1 MMEKPC
7 STPRGFALR
16 AHPHLHVS
24 FELLHLAAFR
34 PLRAPGPLG
43 CPQLETSTLRPAS
56 SRVLPP
62 FSLHL
67 FGSEATR
74 PRCCPVLEQT
84 GAGGASALLAGA
96 PQPLLCITYF
106 LLRLL

>member
-7 STPRGFALR
+7 STQRGFALR
-16 AHPHLHVS
+16 AHSHLHVS
-24 FELLHLAAFR
+24 FEAFR
-34 PLRAPGPLG
+34 PIRAPRPLG
-43 CPQLETSTLRPAS
+43 CPQLETSTPCPAS

-62 FSLHL
+62 SSLHL
-67 FGSEATR
+67 FGSGATR
-74 PRCCPVLEQT
+74 PRCCPVLEQP